1 MKLGPGRKRRKTA
14 EEPVPDQNVFMEE
27 DDGSSPLSFP
37 EPEAVAVRRRRRR
50 GLLLFLA
57 GLAVLIGIVATL
69 YFSPLLTIRT
79 VAVERNDLLSD
90 ERVQELL
97 EPVYGRPL
105 PQVGNQQVE
114 ELLAEE
120 AVVDDVIVQGR
131 LPDTLSVE
139 ILEHAPVAEVHQEEE
154 ILFYNEHGDVIRIF
168 GEEEASEAE
177 EYATP
182 EISTD
187 AALENEAVFGAIVS
201 VLGELPEEARE
212 SMDSATAESI
222 DSVQL
227 VLDDGRTIVWG
238 SEERGP
244 EKAAVLEAILAS
256 ESADFTEVDTIDI
269 STPDTPITQD

>member
-1 MKLGPGRKRRKTA
+1 MKIGLGRTRRKAA
-14 EEPVPDQNVFMEE
+14 EEPDQNVFLEE
-27 DDGSSPLSFP
+27 DDDGSSPLSFP

-50 GLLLFLA
+50 GLLLLLA
-57 GLAVLIGIVATL
+57 GLVVLVGIVATL

-79 VAVERNDLLSD
+79 VAVERNDLLTD
-90 ERVQELL
+90 ERAQELL

-105 PQVGNQQVE
+105 PQVGNRQVE

-139 ILEHAPVAEVHQEEE
+139 ILEHAPVAEVHQGEE
-154 ILFYNEHGDVIRIF
+154 ILFYNEHGDVIRTF
-168 GEEEASEAE
+168 GEGEASAAE

-201 VLGELPEEARE
+201 VLGELPEDARE

-227 VLDDGRTIVWG
+227 VFDDGRTIVWG
-238 SEERGP
+238 GNARGQ

-256 ESADFTEVDTIDI
+256 ESADFTEVETIDI